1 MATFHSCSAQQ
12 LAILVTL
19 NQIVPGDV
27 YYNTSQNPG
36 ALMIAATDGHLVPF
50 DNIILNG
57 NISGEA
63 GADGPTG
70 PTGPQGANGTNG
82 TNGTNGATGATG
94 PQGPAGTGSVKQV
107 VVKTANYS
115 TSIADD
121 VVLANSTTPITIL
134 ITTAGLTTKITTVTN
149 ISTGIVTVQG
159 VTGQIDG
166 QANISLLAGESLDL
180 LWDGSNFR
188 IQ

>member
-1 MATFHSCSAQQ
+1 MATFHSVSARQ

-19 NQIVPGDV
+19 NQITPGDV

-63 GADGPTG
+63 GSQGPTG
-70 PTGPQGANGTNG
+70 PTGPAGANG

-115 TSIADD
+115 TSILDD
-121 VVLANSTTPITIL
+121 VVLANSASPITIL

-166 QANISLLAGESLDL
+166 QANVALLNGESLDL